1 MVGPGQAYDEMIT
14 GDFIES
20 RELPTRPSSES
31 SATEMF

>member
-20 RELPTRPSSES
+20 RGNGGKTESGPSG
-31 SATEMF
+31 MF